1 MLEHDHAKLR
11 NIWAER
17 MKARMDEKE
26 ASCTE
31 RDTFTRNWHLLSSFS
46 LMVYSKLYLINS
58 SSSISSSILI
68 INIILV

>member
-1 MLEHDHAKLR
+1 METVLEHDHAKLR

-31 RDTFTRNWHLLSSFS
+31 RDTLL
-46 LMVYSKLYLINS
+46 VTGIY
-58 SSSISSSILI
+58 
-68 INIILV
+68 

>member
-31 RDTFTRNWHLLSSFS
+31 RDTLL
-46 LMVYSKLYLINS
+46 VTGIY
-58 SSSISSSILI
+58 
-68 INIILV
+68 